1 MRVGDRLLDA
11 VNPAIRVHEKVLL
24 CCSKASLASSWVEDE
39 IAMTFEKERKLGC
52 LVLIPLDLDHYLF
65 EGWTSGRAPRVR
77 ERLAANFVGWEQ
89 DHTKFE
95 KQFERLV
102 RSLQPGAS

>member
-65 EGWTSGRAPRVR
+65 GSSGKWGGGNVVR
-77 ERLAANFVGWEQ
+77 RFPDPKSGSPFACQYSRLQ
-89 DHTKFE
+89 
-95 KQFERLV
+95 
-102 RSLQPGAS
+102 